1 MTTLSKQ
8 NECLNGGCKYYK
20 ELNKK
25 FCSSCGKAGGPM
37 TPKVRK
43 NTLNLY
49 KRAQNDFQTRSA
61 TKDVI
66 PNHHL
71 FFINGF
77 MEKSYDLFC
86 FMRDRYI
93 YISSYQAS
101 FLVKIRGVPHLW
113 FSLVRD
119 RWNLNESK
127 APGCYYYKQETK
139 PNLSITLYD
148 NGRSSFSI
156 DHYWFDHNKGIPVDI
171 LSKFFKQLPLEIC
184 SIICKFTHPI
194 DILYGKPINEDNYN
208 NQKKETICCY
218 GKRIT

>member
-20 ELNKK
+20 EPNQK

-49 KRAQNDFQTRSA
+49 RKAQDYFQTRSA

-66 PNHHL
+66 PNDRLH
-71 FFINGF
+71 FYIAKIEN
-77 MEKSYDLFC
+77 SYELFC
-86 FMRDRYI
+86 SMRKKKI
-93 YISSYQAS
+93 YISSKQAS
-101 FLVKIRGVPHLW
+101 NLVAIRGVPHLW
-113 FSLVRD
+113 YSLVSD
-119 RWNLNESK
+119 RLNLNESE
-127 APGCYYYKQETK
+127 APGCYYYKRETK

-156 DHYWFDHNKGIPVDI
+156 DHYWFDHNKGIPFDI

-208 NQKKETICCY
+208 NQKKETICCS
-218 GKRIT
+218 GKE